1 VLCACLGAVATYN
14 RGGQP
19 RSPGDSAAAA
29 AAAAARPSVG
39 RTAVEGAAEA
49 AAAVRA
55 AQDAAE
61 AGDVPFLQRWALLRL
76 AGSAA
81 VPAAVEAFERAQKQ
95 SAAAAQAQAPSSP
108 AEAGG
113 QPLS

>member
-19 RSPGDSAAAA
+19 RSPGDSAA